1 MFNSAQYPDILD
13 MNVTATYFFCFF
25 FFHVPRIYGFN
36 FPTFHDFIHK
46 IFMQRVLEKG
56 KWLCARG
63 KASASFRWIFP

>member
-56 KWLCARG
+56 K
-63 KASASFRWIFP
+63 